1 MLYLSNM
8 RRSYFSV
15 VVFFIFLGFSCGWNN
30 ASEKEVIRD
39 SSITIATSYNP
50 LFLDS
55 VGMQLFIEGNDW
67 VKPFSK
73 QIIDFYTDRNF
84 EFAWFD
90 STGLSEQAHHF
101 YNLQNDYISRVPD
114 SSLYNKAFQQLYT
127 AYANKKA
134 KQIVASKEVVN
145 TELLFTAQFF
155 VYANKMYKGANIQLA
170 DLGWY
175 IPRKKI
181 NLHALLDSV
190 IENKATELVNYAP
203 VSLQYPRMEK
213 WLFRLAEMQKTELP
227 DSLPRVKKSLRS
239 GDSSTLILRIKKRLH
254 FLQGDELTNNN
265 FFDTSLVLAVKK
277 FQERHGIEVDGII
290 GNKVIEDLNVPIRKR
305 MEQLLINMERA
316 RWMPSMQDSTYVLV
330 NIPEFRLRIFEE
342 GKNILQMNV
351 IVGSEANNTVIF
363 NGNLQFVVFSPY
375 WNVPESIVRK
385 ELLPAISRNRNYIA
399 KHNMEVTGY
408 ANGLPQIRQKPGA
421 NNALGRVKFLFP
433 NNFNIY
439 LHDTPNKNLFS
450 QTNRGLSHGCIRIAE
465 PKKFAEF
472 LLRDQ
477 PSYTSTAI
485 DSLMYLEKE
494 KWVTLKNKIPVF
506 LVYFTSWVDKS
517 GELHFRRD
525 IYKHDQKMATK
536 LFQP

>member
-1 MLYLSNM
+1 MLYLSSM
-8 RRSYFSV
+8 RRSYFFV
-15 VVFFIFLGFSCGWNN
+15 VVFLIFLGFSCGWNN
-30 ASEKEVIRD
+30 ASEKEVTRD

-55 VGMQLFIEGNDW
+55 TGLQTFLDSNGW
-67 VKPFSK
+67 ARTFSK
-73 QIIDFYTDRNF
+73 QMKDFYTDRNF

-90 STGLSEQAHHF
+90 SSGLSEQAHHF
-101 YNLQNDYISRVPD
+101 FNLQNDYITRLSD
-114 SSLYNKAFQQLYT
+114 SSLFNQQFQNLYT

-134 KQIVASKEVVN
+134 RQIVANREVVN

-155 VYANKMYKGANIQLA
+155 VYAEKMYKGSNIQLA

-175 IPRKKI
+175 IPRKKV

-305 MEQLLINMERA
+305 MGQLLINMERA

-408 ANGLPQIRQKPGA
+408 TNGLPQIRQKPGA

-439 LHDTPNKNLFS
+439 LHDTPNRNLFT

-477 PSYTSTAI
+477 PSYTSEAI

-494 KWVTLKNKIPVF
+494 KWVTLKQKVPVF
-506 LVYFTSWVDKS
+506 LVYFTSWVDAS

-525 IYKHDQKMATK
+525 IYKHDQKMAQK

>member
-1 MLYLSNM
+1 M
-8 RRSYFSV
+8 RTSFFSLLGLL
-15 VVFFIFLGFSCGWNN
+15 IFLGFSCGWNN
-30 ASEKEVIRD
+30 ASEKEIIRD
-39 SSITIATSYNP
+39 SSITITTSYNP

-55 VGMQLFIEGNDW
+55 AAMQLFFEENDW

-73 QIIDFYTDRNF
+73 QIADFYTDRNF

-101 YNLQNDYISRVPD
+101 FNLQNDYISRLSD
-114 SSLYNKAFQQLYT
+114 SSLFNQQFQNLYT
-127 AYANKKA
+127 AYANKTA
-134 KQIVASKEVVN
+134 RQIVANREVVN

-155 VYANKMYKGANIQLA
+155 VYAEKMYKGSNIQLA

-175 IPRKKI
+175 IPRKKM

-190 IENKATELVNYAP
+190 INKKATELVNLAP

-213 WLFRLAEMQKTELP
+213 WLFRLAEMQKTEQP

-254 FLQGDELTNNN
+254 FLQGDDMTNNN

-277 FQERHGIEVDGII
+277 FQERHGIEEDGII

-330 NIPEFRLRIFEE
+330 NIPEFRLRVFDS

-385 ELLPAISRNRNYIA
+385 ELLPAISRNKNYIA
-399 KHNMEVTGY
+399 RHNMEVTGY
-408 ANGLPQIRQKPGA
+408 VKGLPQIRQKPGA

-433 NNFNIY
+433 NNYNIY
-439 LHDTPNKNLFS
+439 LHDTPNRNLFS

-477 PSYTSTAI
+477 PSYTSSAI

-494 KWVTLKNKIPVF
+494 KWVTLKKKIPVF
-506 LVYFTSWVDKS
+506 LVYFTSWVDAS

-525 IYKHDQKMATK
+525 IYKHDQKMAIK

>member
-477 PSYTSTAI
+477 PSYTSAAI